1 MNSNSNRSLQR
12 KVHRQWLKFWFRP
25 VRVFCFHQVS
35 DAFDPDTM
43 WEGDWTQT
51 DVFKSKISELKKIY
65 TFVSLTEAFR
75 HIADDK
81 LRMKKYA
88 ALTADDGWASIKNI
102 LPWLAEQGI
111 PVTLFLNPLYLDG
124 KHFQSRST
132 EKFLTREEVATL
144 VRRYKPFITI
154 ASHGWSHTSC
164 LEMSDE
170 EFMESVNKAEKDLAE
185 MEGKLP
191 FYAFT
196 FGHSRYS
203 QIRYLQSKSLVPV
216 LVADEMNYHS
226 TCVFRECIDVGFV
239 A

>member
-1 MNSNSNRSLQR
+1 MNSNSNISLQR

-35 DAFDPDTM
+35 DAFDSDTM

-81 LRMKKYA
+81 LRLKKYA

-132 EKFLTREEVATL
+132 EEFLTREE
-144 VRRYKPFITI
+144 
-154 ASHGWSHTSC
+154 
-164 LEMSDE
+164 EMSDE
-170 EFMESVNKAEKDLAE
+170 EFMESVNRAEKDLAE

>member
-1 MNSNSNRSLQR
+1 MNSDSNRSLQR
-12 KVHRQWLKFWFRP
+12 IVHRKWLKFRLRP
-25 VRVFCFHQVS
+25 IHVYCFHQVS
-35 DAFDPDTM
+35 DVFDPDTM
-43 WEGDWTQT
+43 WEVDWTRT
-51 DVFKSKISELKKIY
+51 DAFKSKILELKKKY
-65 TFVSLTEAFR
+65 TFVPLTEAFR
-75 HIADDK
+75 HIANDK
-81 LRMKKYA
+81 FRLKKYA

-144 VRRYKPFITI
+144 VRSYKPFITI
-154 ASHGWSHTSC
+154 ASHGWSHTRC

-170 EFMESVNKAEKDLAE
+170 EFMDCVDKAEKDLAE

-196 FGHSRYS
+196 YGHYRYS
-203 QIRYLQSKSLVPV
+203 QFRYLQSRSLVPV
-216 LVADEMNYHS
+216 LVAGEMNYHS